1 MSVIRVGSSSTYA
14 TGWDAIFG
22 GATSRTG
29 TKKAVAKKPA
39 TKKTAKKRSTGNVA
53 KAPKQPARKKPKGR

>member
-22 GATSRTG
+22 GATRRTG
-29 TKKAVAKKPA
+29 TKKAVVKKPA
-39 TKKTAKKRSTGNVA
+39 TKKTAKKRSAANVG
-53 KAPKQPARKKPKGR
+53 KTPRQPARKKSKCR